1 MKRTK
6 IILASASPRRRE
18 LLAQIGL
25 DFEVKVSNV
34 EEKATAAEPGAMV
47 EELSGQKAEAVL
59 REIQSRIWEGEE
71 NAYRGDVLIIGA
83 DTAVS
88 IDGRILGK
96 PADETEAAQM
106 LGLLSGR
113 CHEVYTGVTLLY
125 WTWGGGAGEEENR
138 AEGSPEE
145 EAGEDGSAKKEAGVE
160 GSPKEKAE
168 SEGCLEKEGRA
179 EEGRAEEKTGKES
192 KGEEFNA
199 GIRQVLR
206 RTFHERTKV
215 SFYPMTKE
223 EISFY
228 AASGDCMDKA
238 GAYGIQGLCAR
249 YIKGV
254 EGDYNNVVGLPVG
267 RLYQEIKD
275 WIDEKRE
282 ESSHI

>member
-47 EELSGQKAEAVL
+47 EELSGQKAGAVL

-125 WTWGGGAGEEENR
+125 WTWGGGTGEEENGAEGSR
-138 AEGSPEE
+138 EEENGAKGSPEKEAGEEGSPE
-145 EAGEDGSAKKEAGVE
+145 KK
-160 GSPKEKAE
+160 
-168 SEGCLEKEGRA
+168 
-179 EEGRAEEKTGKES
+179 
-192 KGEEFNA
+192 A

-238 GAYGIQGLCAR
+238 GSYGIQGLCAR